1 MVQVDGGCSSTVKP
15 ARDQL
20 QGDVGLLNLVG
31 SAAQAH
37 ICSGRIDLQPPPSNA
52 CHVTAVPT
60 QSSEHVK
67 DVDDEAL

>member
-20 QGDVGLLNLVG
+20 QGDVSLLNLVG

-37 ICSGRIDLQPPPSNA
+37 ICSGGIDLQPPSHA
-52 CHVTAVPT
+52 CHATAVPA
-60 QSSEHVK
+60 QSSEQMK
-67 DVDDEAL
+67 DVDGEAL